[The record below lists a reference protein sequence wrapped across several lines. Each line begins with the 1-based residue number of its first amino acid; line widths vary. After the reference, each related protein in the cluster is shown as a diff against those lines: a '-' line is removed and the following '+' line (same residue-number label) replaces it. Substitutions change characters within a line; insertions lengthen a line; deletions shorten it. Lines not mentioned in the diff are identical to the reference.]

1 MKDELFAAAAEL
13 LSAFA
18 EAGLTLSAAESCTG
32 GWFSKTLVDVPGAS
46 EVFLGGVVSYTN
58 GVKEKLLGVPA
69 PALAAYTAVS
79 APVAAAMAEG
89 VCRATGARIGVSVTG
104 LAGPGGGSEEI
115 PVGRVFIGVTMDG
128 VTETAVY
135 TFPGDRTAVRRAAV
149 LAMMER
155 LSDCPRRAR
164 ERAVQP

>member
-1 MKDELFAAAAEL
+1 
-13 LSAFA
+13 
-18 EAGLTLSAAESCTG
+18 
-32 GWFSKTLVDVPGAS
+32 
-46 EVFLGGVVSYTN
+46 
-58 GVKEKLLGVPA
+58 
-69 PALAAYTAVS
+69 
-79 APVAAAMAEG
+79 MAEG